1 MIISHTSLDNF
12 HDTATPQ
19 RADELARAYVEA
31 INSADDAALDAVLA
45 RDFLSYSR
53 EGVRSRTAIKKYYAV
68 LRDSFSSL
76 RFQVHEDVG
85 VLVENDLIALRAIM
99 TGTHTPIRP
108 LRVIPPRGYTG

>member
-31 INSADDAALDAVLA
+31 INSADDATLDAVLA

-53 EGVRSRTAIKKYYAV
+53 RACAAAQPSRNTMRCSVIRSAACVSKYTRTSACWSRTI
-68 LRDSFSSL
+68 
-76 RFQVHEDVG
+76 
-85 VLVENDLIALRAIM
+85 
-99 TGTHTPIRP
+99 
-108 LRVIPPRGYTG
+108 